1 MTENLVMFISE
12 NLREC
17 MYSCMYMPKK
27 TKYEE
32 QMQNSDGLFQRLWS
46 VEDREGT
53 NIRYLVYAYIRSN

>member
-1 MTENLVMFISE
+1 MQQRLQRHKPIRHM
-12 NLREC
+12 
-17 MYSCMYMPKK
+17 K

-53 NIRYLVYAYIRSN
+53 NIRYLVYAYIRSNWRCHNEL